1 LSHTQP
7 ALKILRQKWFLAA
20 TFGWVLWFSFYL
32 WLLTW
37 WQEPYPLRWLLISAG
52 AMGYLLW
59 VLWRGLPDNHRQDEI
74 ELLPSFGLG
83 NLLSIVRG
91 YVMVLFCGFLFSPWP
106 DQGWTAW
113 LPGLLY
119 TLAALPDF
127 VDGVAARLTNHVTQ
141 LGDTLDM
148 SIDSLGVLSVSI
160 IAVQYNQIPWWY
172 LFVSLARYIFLA
184 GIWLRQ
190 KRKLSVYNLEYSV
203 RRRGYAALGM
213 GLFFVVLYPVFTP
226 PGTHIVAGI
235 FAIYILGSFL
245 WDWLVTI
252 GWLPAELG
260 KRYQMLESVIVGY
273 VPLFLRLSLLLWG
286 VMIFLPGSLVQ
297 VGSPLFWVLA
307 GAVLCLIMGV
317 AGRISAIIALLTF
330 GLCQTIPQLESDQ
343 VLFLVLCTNILFLGT
358 GKYSLWPVEDRLIYH
373 RIGDPQ

>member
-1 LSHTQP
+1 LSNTRP
-7 ALKILRQKWFLAA
+7 ALKILRQKWFLVAI
-20 TFGWVLWFSFYL
+20 FGWVLWLNFYL

-91 YVMVLFCGFLFSPWP
+91 YVMILFCGFLFSPWP

-127 VDGVAARLTNHVTQ
+127 VDGAAARLTNHVTQ

-160 IAVQYNQIPWWY
+160 LAVQYNQIPWWY

-190 KRKLSVYNLEYSV
+190 KRKLPVYKFEYSV

-260 KRYQMLESVIVGY
+260 KRYQMLESAIVGY

-286 VMIFLPGSLVQ
+286 IMIFLPGSLVQ

-307 GAVLCLIMGV
+307 GAILCLIMGV

-343 VLFLVLCTNILFLGT
+343 VLFLVLCTNFLFLGT

-373 RIGDPQ
+373 RIGDPR